1 MYNPL
6 FTVVKGGF
14 KLTRGAPVTP
24 QGRTLAESNMLD
36 RPFRGHG
43 DPWLRRMTKL
53 FCLYILGDRDI
64 NEVMVSI

>member
-1 MYNPL
+1 MITWKCLYNLL

-36 RPFRGHG
+36 RPFRGPG
-43 DPWLRRMTKL
+43 TPG
-53 FCLYILGDRDI
+53 C
-64 NEVMVSI
+64 VA